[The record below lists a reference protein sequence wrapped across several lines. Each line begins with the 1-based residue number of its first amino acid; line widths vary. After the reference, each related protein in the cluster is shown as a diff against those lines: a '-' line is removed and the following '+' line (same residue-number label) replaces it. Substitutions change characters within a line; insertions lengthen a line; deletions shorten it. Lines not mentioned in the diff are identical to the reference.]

1 MAWRWNLLNRRQSD
15 MAHITHHN
23 PAGVH
28 PPSSGYS
35 MGLEAG
41 QHRRLLFISG
51 QVPQEADGSVP
62 DGFEAQCE
70 QAWRN
75 VIEVLASAGLGVEH
89 LVKINTF
96 LTDKSQVVANRA
108 IRRRMLGGNEPAS
121 TVMIAE
127 TVDGRWLLEIEAIAA
142 E

>member
-1 MAWRWNLLNRRQSD
+1 MVHLTR
-15 MAHITHHN
+15 HN
-23 PAGVH
+23 PASVH
-28 PPSSGYS
+28 APASGYS
-35 MGLEAG
+35 MGLEVG

-51 QVPQEADGSVP
+51 QVPEKPDGSVP
-62 DGFEAQCE
+62 EGFEAQCE

-75 VIEVLASAGLGVEH
+75 IIEVLGAAGLGVEH

-96 LTDKSQVVANRA
+96 LTDRSQVVANRA
-108 IRRRMLGGNEPAS
+108 IRRKMLGGHEPAS

-127 TVDGRWLLEIEAIAA
+127 TVDGKWLLEIEGIAA

>member
-1 MAWRWNLLNRRQSD
+1 
-15 MAHITHHN
+15 MAHIVRHN
-23 PAGVH
+23 PVSVH
-28 PPSSGYS
+28 APSSGYS
-35 MGLEAG
+35 MGLEVG

-51 QVPQEADGSVP
+51 QVPEGSDGGVP
-62 DGFEAQCE
+62 EGFESQCE

-75 VIEVLASAGLGVEH
+75 VIAVLNSAGLGVEH

-96 LTDKSQVVANRA
+96 LTDKSQVVPNRA
-108 IRRRMLGGNEPAS
+108 IRRKMLEGNEPAS

-127 TVDGRWLLEIEAIAA
+127 TVDDKWLLEIEAIAA

>member
-1 MAWRWNLLNRRQSD
+1 MPR
-15 MAHITHHN
+15 AHIVSHN
-23 PAGVH
+23 PATVS
-28 PPSSGYS
+28 PPAGSYS
-35 MGLEAG
+35 LGLEVT

-51 QVPQEADGSVP
+51 QVPEKSDGAVP
-62 DGFEAQCE
+62 EGFEAQCE

-75 VIEVLASAGLGVEH
+75 VIAVLTSAGLGVEH

-96 LTDKSQVVANRA
+96 LTDKSHVAPNRA
-108 IRRRMLGGNEPAS
+108 IRRKMLGGNEPAS

-127 TVDGRWLLEIEAIAA
+127 TVDGKWLLEIEAIAA

>member
-1 MAWRWNLLNRRQSD
+1 MAN
-15 MAHITHHN
+15 ITRHN
-23 PAGVH
+23 PASVH
-28 PPSSGYS
+28 APSSGYS
-35 MGLEAG
+35 MGLELT

-51 QVPQEADGSVP
+51 QVPERPDGSVP

-75 VIEVLASAGLGVEH
+75 VIEVLNSAGLGVEH

-96 LTDKSQVVANRA
+96 LTDRNQLAANRA
-108 IRRRMLGGNEPAS
+108 IRRKMLQEHQPAS
-121 TVMIAE
+121 TVMIAV
-127 TVDGRWLLEIEAIAA
+127 TVDDKWLLEIEAIAA